1 MPATNHTTGSPAPSP
16 NVIARWAAGAKRWAA
31 AVAAAT
37 YAVWVARL
45 ALGVYEAEMALAAL
59 LHAVRPRVVVW
70 HGAQRMDARARITDA
85 QASPVFMEACALGCA
100 PPPWRPEA
108 ASSCSREPRAVTA
121 PKRRAHCAAYGLRHS
136 TVPTTAPAVPVD
148 EAP

>member
-1 MPATNHTTGSPAPSP
+1 MLLG
-16 NVIARWAAGAKRWAA
+16 RWAAAATKRWAT

-45 ALGVYEAEMALAAL
+45 ALSVHEAETAARL
-59 LHAVRPRVVVW
+59 RAVRPGVTVW
-70 HGAQRMDARARITDA
+70 HHHGAFGEEGARARITDA